1 MSDESITGEI
11 VPHGAPMGRPSGF
24 SEEIAGEICDRLSA
38 GESLIE
44 ICEDDH
50 MPAETTVYRWLRHV
64 DRDKFRQDYASAR
77 ENQADHMAD
86 EMKLISDDGRNDWM
100 EKRDAAGLLV
110 GWTVNGEH
118 VSRSKMRWEDR
129 RWRAGK
135 LRPKKYGDKSEVHHT
150 GTVAQPTVALSDD
163 PNEAARQY
171 RDFIAGL
178 SEE

>member
-1 MSDESITGEI
+1 MTDEPISGEI
-11 VPHGAPMGRPSGF
+11 VPHGAPMGRPSIF
-24 SEEIAGEICDRLSA
+24 SEEIAGEICDRISA

-44 ICEDDH
+44 ICADAH
-50 MPAETTVYRWLRHV
+50 MPGETTVYRWLRQA
-64 DRDKFRQDYASAR
+64 DRTQFREDYASAR

-110 GWTVNGEH
+110 GWTINGEH

-135 LRPKKYGDKSEVHHT
+135 LKPKKYGDKSELHHT
-150 GTVAQPTVALSDD
+150 GTIAQAKVDLSSD

-171 RDFIAGL
+171 RDLVQGI